1 MSELV
6 TAQSCFEAGL
16 QAYRTGDF
24 NFAVTS
30 FLLGLE
36 KDKTHWEMRL
46 YLGMAYC
53 RVGSLR
59 EAKNEFITVRD
70 FSPDSELRRKANAAF
85 QAMAPTASQTGI
97 KKLSS

>member
-6 TAQSCFEAGL
+6 TAQSCYDAGL
-16 QAYRTGDF
+16 EAYRNGDF
-24 NFAVTS
+24 SFAVTS
-30 FLLGLE
+30 FLVGLE

-46 YLGMAYC
+46 YLGMAYA
-53 RVGSLR
+53 RMGSQR

-70 FSPDSELRRKANAAF
+70 FSPDAELRRKANAALA
-85 QAMAPTASQTGI
+85 AMTPTASQTGI